1 MAKRTTRKTTKK
13 HKKVSKATRQK
24 LKLIIGGG
32 LALVLLILIILLAV
46 FVFKSCG
53 VDYEKADMN
62 TVYVLKN
69 GKIVSTDIEAFDE
82 KTYNKDK
89 LEAYVDDVIDTYNKE
104 NGDGSLKKKNY
115 IVEENLATL
124 VLEYANADIYEEVN
138 GVELFTGT
146 VKEAKKAG
154 YTFDCGFAKMIDGK
168 AITATLA
175 DFAGG
180 EDYRVLI
187 IKSNTKVVLPGEVC
201 FVSTQNVS
209 KVGEDYVVI
218 KDDCQLL
225 TEEPS
230 TDTEFGTEA
239 EGSDES
245 ISEDEL
251 VSGDGNII
259 FDFGEE
265 EESGSQYSEVL
276 TYIIYK

>member
-13 HKKVSKATRQK
+13 HKKVTKATRQK
-24 LKLIIGGG
+24 LKLMIGGG
-32 LALVLLILIILLAV
+32 FVALLIVIILLAV
-46 FVFKSCG
+46 LAFKSCG
-53 VDYEKADMN
+53 VDYENADMN

-82 KTYNKDK
+82 KTYNSDK

-104 NGDGSLKKKNY
+104 HGEDSLKKKSY
-115 IVEENLATL
+115 IVEENVATL
-124 VLEYANADIYEEVN
+124 VLEYANTDVYEAVN
-138 GVELFTGT
+138 GVELFSGT
-146 VKEAKKAG
+146 IKEAKKAG
-154 YTFDCGFAKMIDGK
+154 YTFDCSFAKMVDGK
-168 AITATLA
+168 AITATA
-175 DFAGG
+175 EDFADG
-180 EDYRVLI
+180 EDYQVLI

-201 FVSTQNVS
+201 FVSTQNIS
-209 KVGEDYVVI
+209 KVGEDYVVM
-218 KDDCQLL
+218 KDGCQLL

-265 EESGSQYSEVL
+265 EESTSQYSEVL